1 MTGLTPLREL
11 IGVVGDA
18 CFIVDA
24 ETRIAA
30 ANEPA
35 RRMFGDGLE
44 GRPLTD
50 VCADE
55 SSADTMVATVTSC
68 NGHECSFTT
77 RARKADGSIAGID
90 VTAKRC
96 HGIRSDHALLVI
108 RELRRKLDT
117 CEAHLELQSLLLD
130 ETSDGIVAHTLDGL
144 LVHANRAALEQWNLT
159 FEEARSRGPFGW
171 VHQSARESVAKLM
184 TEIVEHGEAR
194 FDSRAQHPDG
204 TEFPVEI
211 HARVVDSPLGTL
223 VVSGVRDVSER
234 ARSEEMVRYLAYHDT
249 LTGLANRVMLDSAL
263 HEAIV
268 DAKRH
273 GDVVGVIFLDLND
286 FKPVNDTHGHAVG
299 DNVLREVADRI
310 AECVRENDTVARL
323 GGDEFVVVLPRLVSQ
338 LDLPA
343 IARKIDRAVRAPML
357 VSGHEICVSGTI
369 GMALYEDG
377 DDPDGLLTKAD
388 LNMYEAREVG
398 AQGWDV
404 LSSGM
409 TL

>member
-1 MTGLTPLREL
+1 MTGLTPLRDL

-44 GRPLTD
+44 GRPLVD

-55 SSADTMVATVTSC
+55 SSADTMIATVTSC

-77 RARKADGSIAGID
+77 SVRKADGTVADID

-96 HGIRSDHALLVI
+96 HGFHSDHALLVI
-108 RELRRKLDT
+108 RELRKRLNA

-130 ETSDGIVAHTLDGL
+130 EASDGIVAHTLDGL

-171 VHQSARESVAKLM
+171 VHPTNRDNVAKLM
-184 TEIVEHGEAR
+184 SAIVDHGEAR
-194 FDSRAQHPDG
+194 FDSRAHHSDG

-211 HARVVDSPLGTL
+211 HARVIESPLGTL

-234 ARSEEMVRYLAYHDT
+234 VRSEEMVRYLAYHDT

-268 DAKRH
+268 DARRH

-299 DNVLREVADRI
+299 DHVLREVADRI
-310 AECVRENDTVARL
+310 AECVRESDTVARL
-323 GGDEFVVVLPRLVSQ
+323 GGDEFVVVLPRLASP

-343 IARKIDRAVRAPML
+343 IARKIDRAVRAPMQ
-357 VSGHEICVSGTI
+357 VSGNDICVSGTI
-369 GMALYEDG
+369 GMALHEDG
-377 DDPDGLLTKAD
+377 DDPESLLTKAD
-388 LNMYEAREVG
+388 LNMYEAREIG

-404 LSSGM
+404 LTSGM

>member
-24 ETRIAA
+24 ETCIAA
-30 ANEPA
+30 VNDPA

-55 SSADTMVATVTSC
+55 DSADTMIATVTSC
-68 NGHECSFTT
+68 NGHECSFVAS
-77 RARKADGSIAGID
+77 ARKADGTVTDID

-96 HGIRSDHALLVI
+96 HGFHSDHALLVI
-108 RELRRKLDT
+108 RELRRTLDA

-130 ETSDGIVAHTLDGL
+130 EASDGIVAHTLDGL

-159 FEEARSRGPFGW
+159 LEDARLRGPFGW
-171 VHQSARESVAKLM
+171 VHPSNRDNVAKLM
-184 TEIVEHGEAR
+184 SEIIDRGEAR
-194 FDSRAQHPDG
+194 FESRAQLPDG
-204 TEFPVEI
+204 TEYPIEI
-211 HARVVDSPLGTL
+211 HARVVESPLGTL

-234 ARSEEMVRYLAYHDT
+234 VRSEEMVRYLAYHDT

-273 GDVVGVIFLDLND
+273 GDTVGVIFLDLND

-323 GGDEFVVVLPRLVSQ
+323 GGDEFVVVLPRLASA

-343 IARKIDRAVRAPML
+343 VARKIDRAVRAPMQ
-357 VSGHEICVSGTI
+357 VCGRDICVSGTI

-377 DDPDGLLTKAD
+377 DGPDELLTKAD
-388 LNMYEAREVG
+388 RVMYEAREAG

-404 LSSGM
+404 LSSDA
-409 TL
+409 TF